1 MEENVICTTETNSV
15 PIEEVFQ
22 TSILFMDRK
31 RKLQAEELGTPP
43 PKLKWLSRGF
53 ASEYTFP
60 ANGDSDVI
68 DKGELNGMSTAEESE
83 QESAKDSN
91 SIAADADS
99 SISVS
104 NETEVGAGHG
114 YFKEYSS
121 DKPINSS
128 VTCGGNCSKHAQN
141 SSKSSFIMKSSSH
154 ILESPS
160 AGKKHDFLYHDIGLK
175 SSLNYEEHLLEFGS
189 HSNCSCLECRASFE
203 GYTDKE
209 LEEMLYSNGATPNNY
224 VLSSERWTLNQ
235 DTQQGAK
242 KLTIDKEFEQYFSML
257 ML

>member
-1 MEENVICTTETNSV
+1 
-15 PIEEVFQ
+15 
-22 TSILFMDRK
+22 MDRK

-43 PKLKWLSRGF
+43 PKLRWPSQGF
-53 ASEYTFP
+53 ALEYIFP
-60 ANGDSDVI
+60 ANAESDVI
-68 DKGELNGMSTAEESE
+68 DKGELSGKSTAEESE
-83 QESAKDSN
+83 QESGKDSN
-91 SIAADADS
+91 SVIADADS

-104 NETEVGAGHG
+104 NEAEVGAGHG

-121 DKPINSS
+121 DKPVNSS
-128 VTCGGNCSKHAQN
+128 VDWGGDCSKHASN
-141 SSKSSFIMKSSSH
+141 SSESSFITESSSG

-160 AGKKHDFLYHDIGLK
+160 IGNKHDFPHHDIGLK

-235 DTQQGAK
+235 GNHV
-242 KLTIDKEFEQYFSML
+242 KLKDHSSHALFCQHYLNARFFFIM
-257 ML
+257 

>member
-1 MEENVICTTETNSV
+1 
-15 PIEEVFQ
+15 
-22 TSILFMDRK
+22 
-31 RKLQAEELGTPP
+31 
-43 PKLKWLSRGF
+43 
-53 ASEYTFP
+53 
-60 ANGDSDVI
+60 
-68 DKGELNGMSTAEESE
+68 
-83 QESAKDSN
+83 
-91 SIAADADS
+91 
-99 SISVS
+99 
-104 NETEVGAGHG
+104 
-114 YFKEYSS
+114 
-121 DKPINSS
+121 
-128 VTCGGNCSKHAQN
+128 
-141 SSKSSFIMKSSSH
+141 MKSSSH

-242 KLTIDKEFEQYFSML
+242 KLTIDKEFEQGDKFGVDNLWWNCKFLVTYWCMCCELQILLKKIVFFSLSILAFSEMNILLSQMRIFQYFFTCNSFLAEIDKTMRWFISNEIEP
-257 ML
+257 